1 MLLPFL
7 SNHGVLGLNARNLL
21 YIKPYNPRRAVAFAD
36 DKMKTKSFLSARG
49 IPTARV
55 YARIESRRQL
65 REFDFDALPDT
76 CVLKP
81 NYGFGGE
88 GILILKGRKNRQFL
102 EQGKH
107 PVSRERLVSHIEDI
121 LDGKFSVN
129 GMNDTAFFERIL
141 VAHDSL
147 TPFRPAG
154 LPDVRI
160 IVFNLIPVMAMLRIP
175 TPESRG
181 KANVHLGGIGIG
193 LDMAKGTTTYAAQY
207 HHMVTELPHGTPVRG
222 MQLPFWEEMLL
233 IASRIQYMTNIGYL
247 AVDLT
252 IDEEQGPVL
261 LEVNARAG
269 LMVQVANLAPLRARL
284 ERVKGLQVST
294 PEKGVRLS
302 QELFGEKRAQRK
314 RDDEKPVLGLQEA
327 LSFVGE
333 EYSLEEPCVVSPD
346 DERTVFH
353 PSLIQQ
359 LLEHDL
365 LEQAEG
371 GVHRAKFSLGGKKI
385 QTVIESGD
393 TGAET
398 RAVIGRRDLQGFLI
412 DPGKRAAAARTG
424 IKKYLQP
431 ADRALAQLDRDIAL
445 LRNIRPTNL
454 REERERALADL
465 RYNPVF
471 QYAPISLD
479 IADVQRRL
487 QDVSVDASPLGILL
501 ERKRQE
507 LLKKLDVLQSRGNA
521 RLFSAAS
528 QALYGAP
535 TTQLVADAAGLLAT
549 QTACELPP
557 PPEEWLT
564 PEDVVPLFEQAL
576 RDYGLHD
583 WQVMVR
589 DGLVT
594 DCAAGDKRL
603 FLRAGARFTKQH
615 VQALVTHEIETHVLT
630 SENGQMQPYELFRRG
645 FANYLD
651 TQEGLAIYNQNR
663 VLSAYSEKRFH
674 HARSVLAA
682 KYALGH
688 SFADT
693 RRYLVEALHYR
704 PEKALGKTIELKR
717 GLADTA
723 EPGCFT
729 KTLVYFRGLKA
740 IERYIASG
748 GDMKALYMGKIAVED
763 LPVLRQVEGVK
774 PALLIPSYLRQQGAP
789 KPQKSK
795 QRKKA
800 AADGTDAQQEE
811 E

>member
-1 MLLPFL
+1 MLFPFL

-55 YARIESRRQL
+55 FARIESRRQL
-65 REFDFDALPDT
+65 REFDFSALPDT

-88 GILILKGRKNRQFL
+88 GILILKGRKNGQFL

-107 PVSRERLVSHIEDI
+107 PISNERLVAHIEDI

-129 GMNDTAFFERIL
+129 GMNDSAFFERIL
-141 VAHDSL
+141 VAHDAL

-207 HHMVTELPHGTPVRG
+207 HHMVTELPHGTAVRG

-284 ERVKGLQVST
+284 ERVKGIRVST
-294 PEKGVRLS
+294 PEKGVLLS
-302 QELFGEKRAQRK
+302 QELFGEKRTQRK
-314 RDDEKPVLGLQEA
+314 QSGESKPVLGLRET

-333 EYSLEEPCVVSPD
+333 EYSVEEPCTVSAEN
-346 DERTVFH
+346 ERTVFS
-353 PSLIQQ
+353 PSLIAQLQQ
-359 LLEHDL
+359 HNLLEA
-365 LEQAEG
+365 AEG

-385 QTVIESGD
+385 QTIVESGD
-393 TGAET
+393 TGKEA

-412 DPGKRAAAARTG
+412 DPARRASPVRTG

-445 LRNIRPTNL
+445 LKHLRPTNL
-454 REERERALADL
+454 REERERALADH

-471 QYAPISLD
+471 QYAPLQMD
-479 IADVQRRL
+479 IAELQRKL
-487 QDVSVDASPLGILL
+487 HDVSVDASPLGSLL

-507 LLKKLDVLQSRGNA
+507 LLRKLDLLQARGNA
-521 RLFSAAS
+521 SAFSAAS

-535 TTQLVADAAGLLAT
+535 ESELVAAATGFLAT
-549 QTACELPP
+549 QTACDLPP
-557 PPEEWLT
+557 PLKEWLSAD
-564 PEDVVPLFEQAL
+564 DVVPLFEQAL
-576 RDYGLHD
+576 REYGLHD
-583 WQVMVR
+583 WQVIVR
-589 DGLVT
+589 ESLVT
-594 DCAAGDKRL
+594 DCASGDKRL
-603 FLRAGARFTKQH
+603 YLRAGAEFTQEH
-615 VQALVTHEIETHVLT
+615 VAALVAHEIETHVLT
-630 SENGQMQPYELFRRG
+630 SENGMLQPYELFRRG

-651 TQEGLAIYNQNR
+651 TQEGLAIYSQNR
-663 VLSAYSEKRFH
+663 VLSPNHEKRYH

-682 KYALGH
+682 RFALQH

-693 RRYLVEALHYR
+693 RRYLVETLLYR

-717 GLADTA
+717 GIADTA
-723 EPGCFT
+723 QPGAFT
-729 KTLVYFRGLKA
+729 KTLVYFRGWRS
-740 IERYIASG
+740 IEQYLGSG
-748 GDMKALYMGKIAVED
+748 GDIRALYMGKIAVED
-763 LPVLRQVEGVK
+763 LQSIRQIDGVK
-774 PALLIPSYLRQQGAP
+774 PAQLIPAHLRQQQTS
-789 KPQKSK
+789 KPQKGK
-795 QRKKA
+795 ARKKQA
-800 AADGTDAQQEE
+800 SDSVDANQEE
-811 E
+811 